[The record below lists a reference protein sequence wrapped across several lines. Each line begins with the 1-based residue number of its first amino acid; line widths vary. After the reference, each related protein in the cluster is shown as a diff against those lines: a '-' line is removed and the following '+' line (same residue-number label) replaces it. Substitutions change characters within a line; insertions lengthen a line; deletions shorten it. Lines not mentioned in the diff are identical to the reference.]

1 MPAYN
6 IGRDATL
13 SIIINGASFNPTALV
28 KITYKQMADM
38 LESRPLNS
46 QPVREKV
53 PKGWEG
59 ELTFDRA
66 SSVLDD
72 YFSSEEAQFWAGG
85 GQNDIKLL
93 LTILTPSGGQAQ
105 YRFDNVVMANDDGGE
120 FSAEAKIAQKVKFQ
134 AAQRPKVA

>member
-13 SIIINGASFNPTALV
+13 SIIINGASFNPSALI
-28 KITYKQMADM
+28 KITYKQMSDF

-59 ELTFDRA
+59 ELIFDRA

-72 YFSSEEAQFWAGG
+72 YFSAEEAQFWAGG
-85 GQNDIKLL
+85 GQNTIQLQ

-105 YRFDNVVMANDDGGE
+105 YRFDNVVIANDDGGE

-134 AAQRPKVA
+134 ASQRVKIA